1 MVQNKLFFILMLMF
15 IFTGCLRLDDS
26 KYRDVYIKSVSQIVA
41 EKDNLKGAL
50 SAEGNVTPT
59 AIAQV
64 QGKVSTLKTKKKLKV
79 RVVEVGSDTL
89 NFNNENKKAIF
100 RGNVI
105 VNTEDIRILCTE
117 LDSENYQQD
126 AEAKG
131 NVSVVYKKQGMKMTC
146 KYMKY
151 KDNLNNVTAY
161 ENVYATKILPDGNTL
176 TMHADEVNFNT
187 REQTL
192 TAYKKD
198 KKVKIELKDLVA
210 FSEKVVYNEND
221 KKIYMTG
228 EPIVRKKSSYFLSD
242 VIVLDTLSKLFVMKN
257 SIWSKLFYKE
267 FEETNKEL
275 VSENSKNLT
284 PRKNIQ

>member
-1 MVQNKLFFILMLMF
+1 M
-15 IFTGCLRLDDS
+15 RLDDS